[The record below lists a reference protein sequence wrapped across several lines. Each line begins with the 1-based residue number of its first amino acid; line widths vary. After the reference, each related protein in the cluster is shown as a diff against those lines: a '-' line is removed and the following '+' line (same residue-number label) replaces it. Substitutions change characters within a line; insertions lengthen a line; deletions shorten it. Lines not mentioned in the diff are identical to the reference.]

1 METMKKFN
9 KANDEVY
16 VEDNNY
22 VRGNCGAAL

>member
-1 METMKKFN
+1 MK
-9 KANDEVY
+9 DEAEVTTVAEVS